1 MKIIVTGSEGL
12 LGKEI
17 VRHLEK
23 KYDVIKLDKILG
35 HDLTD
40 ELFVKKWFK
49 KNHASSLVNC
59 FALNDHVE
67 EGKKRPT
74 LFDITLK
81 SFSEFLDTNLV
92 SLFSVC
98 REFARNNKS
107 GSIINFSATTGI
119 VSARP
124 DLYNGGHKHVAIYVI
139 DASGN
144 NLRQITKGV
153 ELVSITSPNW
163 SPDGRQVVFV
173 SWVINKGKKAKS
185 SGIFTIDTN
194 GKNIREVTK
203 KAKLQSVKTPRW
215 SPDGKQIVF
224 SAVRGDK
231 KGDEIYIVDING
243 NNLQQLTES
252 GWDNNDPTWSPNGRE
267 IIFSSNRSGNYEIY
281 IMDNHGKNIRNLTNH
296 PAPDYQ
302 PAYFVASLLSV
313 KQVKKS
319 KATSWAKIK

>member
-35 HDLTD
+35 HDLAD

-124 DLYNGGHKHVAIYVI
+124 DLYNGGHKHIAYSVSKAGVINLTKFLATHLAPNFRVNCVAP
-139 DASGN
+139 G
-144 NLRQITKGV
+144 GV
-153 ELVSITSPNW
+153 EFNQDKEFIKKYSKHTPLNRMMKKNELNGIIEFLCSTQSSYGTGATFVN
-163 SPDGRQVVFV
+163 DG
-173 SWVINKGKKAKS
+173 
-185 SGIFTIDTN
+185 
-194 GKNIREVTK
+194 
-203 KAKLQSVKTPRW
+203 
-215 SPDGKQIVF
+215 
-224 SAVRGDK
+224 
-231 KGDEIYIVDING
+231 
-243 NNLQQLTES
+243 
-252 GWDNNDPTWSPNGRE
+252 GW
-267 IIFSSNRSGNYEIY
+267 
-281 IMDNHGKNIRNLTNH
+281 
-296 PAPDYQ
+296 
-302 PAYFVASLLSV
+302 
-313 KQVKKS
+313 
-319 KATSWAKIK
+319 TSW